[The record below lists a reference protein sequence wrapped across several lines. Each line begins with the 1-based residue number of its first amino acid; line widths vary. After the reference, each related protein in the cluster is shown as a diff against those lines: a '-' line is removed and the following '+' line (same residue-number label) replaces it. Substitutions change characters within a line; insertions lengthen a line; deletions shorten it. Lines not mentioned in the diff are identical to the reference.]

1 MTRPMLGQLLDKAPG
16 RRGSQCI
23 PDEVQRHVTGAVL
36 LASRPAR
43 MGSWDMS
50 TDALESIWRA
60 VRKIPRGH
68 VATYGSVARLA
79 GLPGRARLVGHAL
92 KVAPARLR
100 LPWHRVVGA
109 GPRISFPANS
119 RQHAEQSRL
128 LRAEGLTVRRGRVT
142 RRSAADLDELLWKP
156 R

>member
-1 MTRPMLGQLLDKAPG
+1 
-16 RRGSQCI
+16 
-23 PDEVQRHVTGAVL
+23 
-36 LASRPAR
+36 
-43 MGSWDMS
+43 MS
-50 TDALESIWRA
+50 NEALEAIWQA

-92 KVAPARLR
+92 KVAPAKLR

-109 GPRISFPANS
+109 GPRISFPINS
-119 RQHAEQSRL
+119 HQHAEQSQR
-128 LRAEGLTVRRGRVT
+128 LRAEGLVVRNGRVA
-142 RRSAADLDELLWKP
+142 RRIANDLDELLWKP

>member
-1 MTRPMLGQLLDKAPG
+1 
-16 RRGSQCI
+16 
-23 PDEVQRHVTGAVL
+23 
-36 LASRPAR
+36 
-43 MGSWDMS
+43 MS
-50 TDALESIWRA
+50 NEALEAIWQA

-68 VATYGSVARLA
+68 VATYGSVARVA

-92 KVAPARLR
+92 KVAPAKMR

-109 GPRISFPANS
+109 GPRISFPRNT

-128 LRAEGLTVRRGRVT
+128 LRSEGLAVRSGRVL
-142 RRSAADLDELLWKP
+142 RRSADTLDEMLWKP